1 MGEGAK
7 RTRITWLPMLNGAHV
22 STAGGLAKAHA
33 RGIET
38 ESDAIQIF
46 NQSPRMWRPVI
57 YEDDDIAEFR
67 RLMDDG
73 PIQSVVIHAVYL
85 INCASDEPE
94 IRSKSLA
101 SLIHALRLG
110 QAIGADGVVIHPG
123 ALKGKPL
130 EEGLRLAGEAFR
142 EALAES
148 DECRL
153 LLENTAGAGGTLGRS
168 FAELYELIAQG
179 GGDERIGICLD
190 CCHMLA
196 SGFEVREAEALAEI
210 VDDCVSVVG
219 LERLR
224 CLHVNDSMVEL
235 GSNRDRHAA
244 FGKGELGPE
253 GLATF
258 LSEPRFDRLPALIET
273 GSTGKA
279 PDAEAVRLAKKLRE
293 KGLAARGGRGGRKTR
308 PRASAAGR
316 RSRG

>member
-1 MGEGAK
+1 
-7 RTRITWLPMLNGAHV
+7 MLIGAHV
-22 STAGGLAKAHA
+22 STAGGLAQAHA
-33 RGIET
+33 RGVET

-46 NQSPRMWRPVI
+46 NQSPRMWRPVV
-57 YEDDDIAEFR
+57 YRDEDIAEFR
-67 RLMDDG
+67 QLMADG
-73 PIQSVVIHAVYL
+73 PIESVVIHAVYL
-85 INCASDEPE
+85 INSASDEPE

-110 QAIGADGVVIHPG
+110 DAIGADGVVIHPG

-130 EEGLRLAGEAFR
+130 EEGLRLAGDAFR

-148 DECRL
+148 DGCPL

-168 FAELYELIAQG
+168 FAELHALIDNA
-179 GGDERIGICLD
+179 GGDERLGICLD
-190 CCHMLA
+190 SCHMFA
-196 SGFEVREAEALAEI
+196 SGFEVRTADALSEVLDEGAE
-210 VDDCVSVVG
+210 VVG
-219 LERLR
+219 LDRLK
-224 CLHVNDSMVEL
+224 CLHVNDSKVGL

-244 FGKGELGPE
+244 FAGGELGRD

-258 LSEPRFDRLPALIET
+258 LSEPRFDGLPALIET

-279 PDAEAVRLAKKLRE
+279 PDTAAVRLAKELRE
-293 KGLAARGGRGGRKTR
+293 KGLAARGGRGGRKKR